1 MNMQDTNHISN
12 YKKGLRARI
21 IEAAMNAFRERGIR
35 SVTMDDV
42 AAELG
47 ISKRTLYEIFDKK
60 EDLLFEG
67 VKEMHETRTARME
80 VKLAHCENV
89 MEIILAVYK
98 IKVEDFRRT
107 NPLFYADMVK
117 YPQVGRY
124 LAQQNQLMSSKTKQ
138 FIERGVEEGYFR
150 SDVNYEL
157 VGRLFDALGKYV
169 VESRLYQQYSI
180 EDIFHGLIFVSLR
193 GMCTEQGVRVLDS
206 QIG

>member
-1 MNMQDTNHISN
+1 MQDTNHISD

>member
-1 MNMQDTNHISN
+1 MNMQDTNHISD